1 MSKLSREVQLPSYVK
16 FSCVLVT
23 LVIIIYGLY
32 TLQDTVV
39 SLVFAILF
47 SVILYPL
54 CHRLERWKF
63 PRVAAILVCIVL
75 TIAFLYG
82 FFYLISLQIGNFTS
96 EAPKLIQRS
105 NEIFDKIQKL
115 ADENFNIDRQRLIS
129 EARKYLNRALQDSG
143 TILTSTLLATTN
155 TLSTIA
161 LLPLYIFFFLLYR
174 DFFRSFFY
182 KVFTETRHSF
192 IDKVF
197 DRIYAVIKDYVVGLV
212 LVIGV
217 VGVLN
222 TVGLWILGV
231 EFAVFFGFLG
241 AFLILIPYIG
251 IAIGSVLPALYT
263 LVTNDNPL
271 VAAGVVGVFLF
282 VQLLEGN
289 FITPYI
295 VGSKVSVNPLAS
307 IVALLLWGQLW
318 GLPGLILAL
327 PMTAILKVVF
337 DSVDA
342 LKPYGFLIGEAEKPR
357 PPIQNLQQL
366 ANQLP
371 RRKRKVVIVAS
382 ESPDRSET
390 TTETV

>member
-1 MSKLSREVQLPSYVK
+1 MSKLPREVQLPSYVK
-16 FSCVLVT
+16 FACVLVT
-23 LVIIIYGLY
+23 LVIVIYGLY

-39 SLVFAILF
+39 SLIFAILF

-54 CHRLERWKF
+54 CHRLERWRF
-63 PRVAAILVCIVL
+63 PRVVAILVCIVL
-75 TIAFLYG
+75 TIAFLYE

-115 ADENFNIDRQRLIS
+115 ADENFNIDRQSLIS
-129 EARKYLNRALQDSG
+129 EARKYLNRALQNSG
-143 TILTSTLLATTN
+143 AILTSTLLATTS

-182 KVFTETRHSF
+182 KIFTETRHSF

-197 DRIYAVIKDYVVGLV
+197 GRVYAVIKDYVVGLV

-231 EFAVFFGFLG
+231 EFTVFFGFLG

-271 VAAGVVGVFLF
+271 TAAGVVGVFLF

-327 PMTAILKVVF
+327 PMTAILKVIF

-366 ANQLP
+366 ADQLP
-371 RRKRKVVIVAS
+371 RRKRKAVVIAS
-382 ESPDRSET
+382 ESPVRSET

>member
-1 MSKLSREVQLPSYVK
+1 MPSYVK
-16 FSCVLVT
+16 FACVLIT
-23 LVIIIYGLY
+23 LVIVIYGLY
-32 TLQDTVV
+32 TLQDTLV

-47 SVILYPL
+47 SVILFPL
-54 CHRLERWKF
+54 CHLLERWRF

-105 NEIFDKIQKL
+105 NEIFNKIQKL
-115 ADENFNIDRQRLIS
+115 ADENFNIDRQRLIT
-129 EARKYLNRALQDSG
+129 EARNYLNRALQDSG

-182 KVFTETRHSF
+182 KVFSDTRHSA
-192 IDKVF
+192 IDAVF
-197 DRIYAVIKDYVVGLV
+197 GRIYDVIKDYVVGLV

-222 TVGLWILGV
+222 TVGLLILGV

-263 LVTNDNPL
+263 LVTHDNPL
-271 VAAGVVGVFLF
+271 TAAGVVGVFLF

-295 VGSKVSVNPLAS
+295 VGSKVSINPLAS
-307 IVALLLWGQLW
+307 IIALLLWGQLW

-357 PPIQNLQQL
+357 PPIKNLQQL

-371 RRKRKVVIVAS
+371 RRKRRAIIIDNSLPVGN
-382 ESPDRSET
+382 EETSPT
-390 TTETV
+390 I

>member
-1 MSKLSREVQLPSYVK
+1 MSKLSREVHLPSYVK
-16 FSCVLVT
+16 FACVLVT
-23 LVIIIYGLY
+23 LVIIIYALY
-32 TLQDTVV
+32 TLQDTLV

-47 SVILYPL
+47 SIILFPL
-54 CHRLERWKF
+54 CHLLERWRF

-105 NEIFDKIQKL
+105 NEIFNKIQKL
-115 ADENFNIDRQRLIS
+115 ADESFNIDRQRLIT
-129 EARKYLNRALQDSG
+129 EARNYLNRVLQDSG

-182 KVFTETRHSF
+182 KVFSDTRHSA
-192 IDKVF
+192 IDAVF
-197 DRIYAVIKDYVVGLV
+197 NRIYAVIKDYVVGLV

-222 TVGLWILGV
+222 TVGLLILGV

-263 LVTNDNPL
+263 LVTHDNPL
-271 VAAGVVGVFLF
+271 TAAGVVGVFLF

-295 VGSKVSVNPLAS
+295 VGSKVSINPMAS

-357 PPIQNLQQL
+357 PPIKNLQQL

-371 RRKRKVVIVAS
+371 HRKRRAAIVNNS
-382 ESPDRSET
+382 LPVGKEET
-390 TTETV
+390 NPTI

>member
-1 MSKLSREVQLPSYVK
+1 MSKLPREVQLPSYVK
-16 FSCVLVT
+16 FACVLVT
-23 LVIIIYGLY
+23 LVIVIYGLY

-39 SLVFAILF
+39 SLIFAILF

-54 CHRLERWKF
+54 CHRLERWRF
-63 PRVAAILVCIVL
+63 PRVVAILVCIVL
-75 TIAFLYG
+75 TIAFLYE
-82 FFYLISLQIGNFTS
+82 FFYLIPLQIGNFTS

-115 ADENFNIDRQRLIS
+115 ADENFNIDRQSLIS
-129 EARKYLNRALQDSG
+129 EARKYLNRALQNSG
-143 TILTSTLLATTN
+143 AILTSTLLATTS

-182 KVFTETRHSF
+182 KIFTETRHSF

-197 DRIYAVIKDYVVGLV
+197 GRVYAVIKDYVVGLV

-231 EFAVFFGFLG
+231 EFTVFFGFLG

-271 VAAGVVGVFLF
+271 TAAGVVGVFLF

-327 PMTAILKVVF
+327 PMTAILKVIF

-366 ANQLP
+366 ADQLP
-371 RRKRKVVIVAS
+371 RRKRKAVVIAS
-382 ESPDRSET
+382 ESPVRSET

>member
-1 MSKLSREVQLPSYVK
+1 MSRLSRAVHLPSYVK
-16 FSCVLVT
+16 FACVLVT

-32 TLQDTVV
+32 TLQDTLV

-47 SVILYPL
+47 SVILFPL
-54 CHRLERWKF
+54 CNLLERWRF

-105 NEIFDKIQKL
+105 NEIFNKIQKL
-115 ADENFNIDRQRLIS
+115 ADENFNIDRQRLIT
-129 EARKYLNRALQDSG
+129 EARNYLNRALQDSG

-182 KVFTETRHSF
+182 KVFSDTRHSA
-192 IDKVF
+192 IDGVF

-222 TVGLWILGV
+222 TVGLLILGV

-263 LVTNDNPL
+263 LVTHDNPL
-271 VAAGVVGVFLF
+271 TAAGVVGVFLF

-295 VGSKVSVNPLAS
+295 VGSKVSINPLAS
-307 IVALLLWGQLW
+307 IIALLLWGQLW

-357 PPIQNLQQL
+357 PPIKNLQQL

-371 RRKRKVVIVAS
+371 HRKRRAVIVDNSLPVGKEEAS
-382 ESPDRSET
+382 PT
-390 TTETV
+390 I